1 MFGGAQPENAY
12 AMGHAHSEIERLT
25 VQARM
30 FEPFTRQFFVEAG
43 LRPGMRVLDVGSG
56 AGDVAFLAASLVG
69 LGGSVSGTDRAA
81 EAVAVART
89 RARELGF
96 QNVSFST
103 GDPTEETFDKL
114 FDAIVG
120 RLVLMYYPDSVAALT
135 RMSRLVRPGG
145 ILAFQD
151 FDMHG
156 ARSYPRSPLFEWC
169 LQRIVRTFES
179 AGVDTRTGLK
189 LYDAFL
195 TAGLPP
201 PRMRCDAHV
210 GCGKGDVAYFVV
222 AEVVRSLL
230 PLMEKFGVAST
241 AEAQI
246 ETLRDRLENE
256 VVGHNGVIVS
266 PSLIGAWVRVD

>member
-1 MFGGAQPENAY
+1 MFGGAQSENAY
-12 AMGHAHSEIERLT
+12 ALGHAHSEIERLT
-25 VQARM
+25 VQAHM

-43 LRPGMRVLDVGSG
+43 LRSGMRVLDVGSG

-69 LGGSVSGTDRAA
+69 PSGSVSGIDRAA
-81 EAVAVART
+81 EAVAVAKA
-89 RARELGF
+89 RARELVL
-96 QNVSFST
+96 QNVSFSI
-103 GDPTEETFDKL
+103 GDPIEATFDER

-120 RLVLMYYPDSVAALT
+120 RLVLMYYPDPVATLT
-135 RMSRLVRPGG
+135 RLSKLVRPGG
-145 ILAFQD
+145 IIAFQD
-151 FDMHG
+151 FDMYG
-156 ARSYPRSPLFEWC
+156 ARSHPTSPLFEWC
-169 LQRIVRTFES
+169 LQRIVRTFEC
-179 AGVDTRTGLK
+179 AGVDTRMGLK

-201 PRMRCDAHV
+201 PRMRFDAHV

-230 PLMEKFGVAST
+230 PLMEKFGVAAT
-241 AEAQI
+241 AEAQV

-256 VVGHNGVIVS
+256 VVDHNGVIVS